1 MRTSVATGS
10 RPTTSPTPGATL
22 AHVETATDY
31 LARMPA
37 GASPSATGPA
47 VVIGASWIGCH
58 AADALAAQGYSV
70 TVIDT
75 HDSLGYDMGLQQG
88 MVLRDRVSDTCALRL
103 KTSVERIE
111 PDRVLVWDSVS
122 GESTDIAA
130 KRVVIASRMESSR
143 SLADALRGHTAARV
157 HVIGDAVAPRK
168 LADALLEGA
177 RVGHWL

>member
-1 MRTSVATGS
+1 MKI
-10 RPTTSPTPGATL
+10 
-22 AHVETATDY
+22 
-31 LARMPA
+31 A
-37 GASPSATGPA
+37 GAP
-47 VVIGASWIGCH
+47 ISWGVCE
-58 AADALAAQGYSV
+58 LPGGGYQ
-70 TVIDT
+70 
-75 HDSLGYDMGLQQG
+75 L
-88 MVLRDRVSDTCALRL
+88 
-103 KTSVERIE
+103 E

-143 SLADALRGHTAARV
+143 SLADALRGRTAARV

>member
-1 MRTSVATGS
+1 
-10 RPTTSPTPGATL
+10 
-22 AHVETATDY
+22 
-31 LARMPA
+31 
-37 GASPSATGPA
+37 
-47 VVIGASWIGCH
+47 
-58 AADALAAQGYSV
+58 
-70 TVIDT
+70 
-75 HDSLGYDMGLQQG
+75 MGLQQG

-111 PDRVLVWDSVS
+111 PDRELVWDSVS

-130 KRVVIASRMESSR
+130 KRVVIAARMESSR

>member
-1 MRTSVATGS
+1 M
-10 RPTTSPTPGATL
+10 
-22 AHVETATDY
+22 
-31 LARMPA
+31 
-37 GASPSATGPA
+37 
-47 VVIGASWIGCH
+47 IGASWIGCH

-122 GESTDIAA
+122 GERPTLPRS
-130 KRVVIASRMESSR
+130 AS
-143 SLADALRGHTAARV
+143 
-157 HVIGDAVAPRK
+157 
-168 LADALLEGA
+168 
-177 RVGHWL
+177 